1 MRRITLIPL
10 LALPVVLAAGCT
22 ATSHV
27 SHCTNGTCAISLTG
41 EQTLDVEFGSLERN
55 LRVAPIEASAVTLS
69 ARDDSE
75 RVPAGGSATVGDLAV
90 HVISIAGSDVEL
102 AVSPA

>member
-1 MRRITLIPL
+1 MRRIALIPL

-55 LRVAPIEASAVTLS
+55 LRVAPIEQSAVTLGHAVTAS
-69 ARDDSE
+69 GCPR
-75 RVPAGGSATVGDLAV
+75 AGPRRSAT
-90 HVISIAGSDVEL
+90 
-102 AVSPA
+102 SPCT